1 MKKLKQEYVDL
12 FFSVIKKKNSILMT
26 DKKTHFNETEMCLI
40 REILEA
46 NKKDSRLISTQLAS
60 RLGVTRSAISQIVNR
75 LEKAEVVKRVP
86 DAVNK
91 KIYYVELL
99 EGTEEKYNED
109 LAVCGDFITKTIEAF
124 GEEKFALLCKF
135 VEEFSVV
142 AEEQK
147 DKPKKRAYKKKMV

>member
-1 MKKLKQEYVDL
+1 MKNLNKEYVDL
-12 FFSVIKKKNSILMT
+12 FFSAIKKKNSILMT

-46 NKKDSRLISTQLAS
+46 NKKDSRLISTQLAN

-75 LEKAEVVKRVP
+75 LEKAAVVKRVP
-86 DAVNK
+86 DSVNK

-99 EGTEEKYNED
+99 EGAVEQYNED
-109 LAVCGDFITKTIEAF
+109 LAICGEFITKTVEAF

-135 VEEFSVV
+135 IQEFSVV

-147 DKPKKRAYKKKMV
+147 EKPKKRTYKKKLV

>member
-1 MKKLKQEYVDL
+1 MKNIKQEYVDL
-12 FFSVIKKKNSILMT
+12 FFSVIKKKNAILMT

-46 NKKDSRLISTQLAS
+46 NKKDSRLISTQLAT

-86 DAVNK
+86 DPVNK

-109 LAVCGDFITKTIEAF
+109 LAVCNEFITKTIEAF

-147 DKPKKRAYKKKMV
+147 DKPKKRAYKKKMM